1 MTTARTTPERLIP
14 ALSYRVLTRLY
25 DPLMRTLLREAT
37 WKRQLMGAAALQ
49 TGEQVLDLGCGTGT
63 LTLMLKQQYP
73 QTTIIG
79 LDADPE
85 ALSIAQKK
93 RASSGLDVA
102 LDQGVAI
109 ALPYADA
116 SFDCVLSSLLFHH
129 LSREQT
135 IQTAREVVRVLKPA
149 GRFLVADWGK
159 AETLWMRL
167 AFLPVQ
173 LLDGFTT
180 TQKNVEGNL
189 PSLFVDAD
197 LVQVEQVQSFPTLFG
212 SLSIA
217 QARRRTG
224 DAPQTPHT
232 HQLGS
237 CRC

>member
-14 ALSYRVLTRLY
+14 ALSYHVLTPLY
-25 DPLMRTLLREAT
+25 DPLMRALLREAT

-49 TGEQVLDLGCGTGT
+49 PGEQVLDLGCGTGT

-73 QTTIIG
+73 QTTISG

-85 ALSIAQKK
+85 TLSIAQKK
-93 RASSGLDVA
+93 RASSRLDVT
-102 LDQGVAI
+102 LDQGVAT

-135 IQTAREVVRVLKPA
+135 IQTAREVLRVLKPA

-173 LLDGFTT
+173 LLDGFAT

-189 PSLFVDAD
+189 PSLFVDAG

-212 SLSIA
+212 ALA
-217 QARRRTG
+217 LYRAGKKGARPNIPLT
-224 DAPQTPHT
+224 
-232 HQLGS
+232 
-237 CRC
+237 